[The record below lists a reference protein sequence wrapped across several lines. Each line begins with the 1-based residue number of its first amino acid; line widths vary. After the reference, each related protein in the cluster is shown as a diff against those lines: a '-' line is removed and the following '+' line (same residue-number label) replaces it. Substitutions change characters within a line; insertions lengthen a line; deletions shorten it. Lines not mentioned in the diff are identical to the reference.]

1 MPITWDANGIK
12 FDLNVAGG
20 YTTYQNTVA
29 FAAHTNIS
37 PLSVAYPV
45 GVNPAYPLY
54 GSGGLT
60 TVLDFTQISISQ
72 WSASTLTSSTVYYN
86 TTNRPVWIAIKVG
99 REDGTGT
106 FHVKA
111 NSGGY
116 QRVAT
121 TGYLPFYPGA
131 QFSWSTT
138 VILIPAGGSWYY
150 SKGIRSSANYPD
162 QTSYTQFVTI
172 VADGTVGSPVG

>member
-20 YTTYQNTVA
+20 RTTYQNTVA
-29 FAAHTNIS
+29 FAAHTNVS
-37 PLSVAYPV
+37 PLSAAYPA
-45 GVNPAYPLY
+45 GVNPAYPSY
-54 GSGGLT
+54 GSPGLNT
-60 TVLDFTQISISQ
+60 ILDYTQISISQ
-72 WSASTLTSSTVYYN
+72 WSASTLIAGTVYYN

-99 REDGTGT
+99 REDGGAS

-111 NSGGY
+111 NGPGY
-116 QRVAT
+116 QLVSG

-138 VILIPAGGSWYY
+138 VILIPAGGEWYY
-150 SKGIRSSANYPD
+150 LKGIRSDANYPD

-172 VADGTVGSPVG
+172 VADGTVGSPV

>member
-20 YTTYQNTVA
+20 RTTYQNTVA
-29 FAAHTNIS
+29 FAAHTNNS
-37 PLSVAYPV
+37 PLSPAYPV
-45 GVNPAYPLY
+45 GVNPAYPTY
-54 GSGGLT
+54 GGGALSTNQDYTRMSIQNWYDGQLASG
-60 TVLDFTQISISQ
+60 
-72 WSASTLTSSTVYYN
+72 TSYYN

-99 REDGTGT
+99 REDGTGS
-106 FHVKA
+106 FHIKSNAV
-111 NSGGY
+111 GY
-116 QRVAT
+116 LRVAT

-138 VILIPAGGSWYY
+138 VILIPAGGEWYY

-162 QTSYTQFVTI
+162 QGVYTQFKI
-172 VADGTVGSPVG
+172 IYNDANAGYPV